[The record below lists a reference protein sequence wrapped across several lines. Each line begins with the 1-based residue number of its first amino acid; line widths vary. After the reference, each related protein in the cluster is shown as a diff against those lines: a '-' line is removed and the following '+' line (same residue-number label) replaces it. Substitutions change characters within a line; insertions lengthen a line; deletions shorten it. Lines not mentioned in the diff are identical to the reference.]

1 MSRTPFPPPAD
12 RGAGTAGPAAQPP
25 APFAPAGY
33 PPPPPPGFLE
43 DRSAAFGSAQPKFAP
58 KLKVRKTPEM
68 LGFRAVD
75 TIGTIVTAIFAV
87 WIPLSIYELILSL
100 DKRRLVH
107 QYGLQIPFSLEHSLD
122 DRLDMLHGLSAVLF
136 LVGAPLFLIW
146 FARAYGNLP
155 TISAGDTQSRTMV
168 ATLMWFVP
176 FLQLIRPFGYL
187 KELWTRTEPLEKRK
201 PTPPTLIFVYW
212 FSYVAL
218 QVVHG
223 RSQRARGQHRRRVR
237 CVDRHHRVDGY
248 SSHDPALR
256 RSHQRG
262 AECTATRLNQTGRAG
277 YARCPCCSISPS
289 PPPPSPRRTVPACT
303 PP

>member
-218 QVVHG
+218 QVVQVLIVVGFVNGSNTADHVKFAADLNVLAAG
-223 RSQRARGQHRRRVR
+223 IGVVCAALIGVIVWMVTRRMTLRCAEVTSAVLNAPQH
-237 CVDRHHRVDGY
+237 
-248 SSHDPALR
+248 A
-256 RSHQRG
+256 
-262 AECTATRLNQTGRAG
+262 
-277 YARCPCCSISPS
+277 
-289 PPPPSPRRTVPACT
+289 
-303 PP
+303 